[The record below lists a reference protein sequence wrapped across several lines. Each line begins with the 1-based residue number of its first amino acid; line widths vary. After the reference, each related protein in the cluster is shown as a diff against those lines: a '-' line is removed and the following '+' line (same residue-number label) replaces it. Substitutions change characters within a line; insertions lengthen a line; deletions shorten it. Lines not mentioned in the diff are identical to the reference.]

1 MAKETNKYLIRT
13 NRAGVFYGEIVSV
26 DDNTRVA
33 KLANVRRIWYW
44 SGACSLSQMCME
56 GVKNPGS
63 CKFSMTVTTM
73 TVYEVIEILP
83 CTEQACK
90 SIESVKVW
98 KN

>member
-1 MAKETNKYLIRT
+1 MAEKVTKYLIRT

-26 DDNTRVA
+26 DENTRVA

-63 CKFSMTVTTM
+63 CKFSMTVPSV
-73 TVYEVIEILP
+73 TVFEVIEVLP

-90 SIESVKVW
+90 SIEGVKVW